1 MKGGHQF
8 FTDLV
13 KEIKKMNVGK
23 PVPIPLSLEFVR
35 LKSYIGDQSSGEVQ
49 IIGLDSDALKGKV
62 IFLFLFCF

>member
-1 MKGGHQF
+1 
-8 FTDLV
+8 
-13 KEIKKMNVGK
+13 MNVGK